1 MENENTGR
9 KKWQAE
15 WKTRKQ
21 AVRNAR
27 KNGKR
32 ETGRKELQAERKTR
46 THAERNCRQ
55 NVKRVHRQK
64 EMAGRMEN
72 EKTDSKEW

>member
-21 AVRNAR
+21 AVRNGR

-32 ETGRKELQAERKTR
+32 ETGRKELQAEQKTR
-46 THAERNCRQ
+46 THAERN
-55 NVKRVHRQK
+55 
-64 EMAGRMEN
+64 
-72 EKTDSKEW
+72 